1 MELIDIVAG
10 GFSCRPVDGDAVPH
24 LILNDQHPQLLQL
37 LAQLLDVIADDA
49 VVNVHIGTVVEHVQT
64 AGNVD
69 FQRRGDELG
78 LLFLL
83 RPESIVQILQD
94 GHILRPGVGEVFLIH
109 QPHTA
114 VNHCFLHRLEAVFT
128 AHNNVAEGQ
137 QEIHLQGQRAFIIR
151 IVQVEVHR
159 IDILLAG
166 GGNLYNLSVQPLDKG
181 VILGL
186 RVCNQNV
193 IVRDEEHIQNLPLG
207 GEGFAAPRSAED

>member
-1 MELIDIVAG
+1 MKSE
-10 GFSCRPVDGDAVPH
+10 FSRILEISGLARRSLLFCVMPVGIPPH
-24 LILNDQHPQLLQL
+24 FLNRFQISTLQLASSPQLLQL
-37 LAQLLDVIADDA
+37 LAQLLNVIADDA

-114 VNHCFLHRLEAVFT
+114 VNHRFLHRL
-128 AHNNVAEGQ
+128 
-137 QEIHLQGQRAFIIR
+137 
-151 IVQVEVHR
+151 
-159 IDILLAG
+159 
-166 GGNLYNLSVQPLDKG
+166 
-181 VILGL
+181 
-186 RVCNQNV
+186 
-193 IVRDEEHIQNLPLG
+193 
-207 GEGFAAPRSAED
+207 

>member
-1 MELIDIVAG
+1 M
-10 GFSCRPVDGDAVPH
+10 
-24 LILNDQHPQLLQL
+24 
-37 LAQLLDVIADDA
+37 
-49 VVNVHIGTVVEHVQT
+49 VEHVQT
-64 AGNVD
+64 AGDVD

-94 GHILRPGVGEVFLIH
+94 GHILRPGVGEVLLIH

-114 VNHCFLHRLEAVFT
+114 VNHCFLYRLEAVFT

-137 QEIHLQGQRAFIIR
+137 QEVHLQGQRAFIIR

-159 IDILLAG
+159 VDILLAG
-166 GGNLYNLSVQPLDKG
+166 GGNLYHLSVQPLDEG
-181 VILGL
+181 VIFRL
-186 RVCNQNV
+186 RVCDEDV

-207 GEGFAAPRSAED
+207 REGFAAPGGSED